1 MKRKDDSVYGK
12 VENEQHEFLS
22 HGWMITEK
30 TKKNMT
36 FKARFITQVG
46 RNL

>member
-30 TKKNMT
+30 TKTKYD
-36 FKARFITQVG
+36 F
-46 RNL
+46 